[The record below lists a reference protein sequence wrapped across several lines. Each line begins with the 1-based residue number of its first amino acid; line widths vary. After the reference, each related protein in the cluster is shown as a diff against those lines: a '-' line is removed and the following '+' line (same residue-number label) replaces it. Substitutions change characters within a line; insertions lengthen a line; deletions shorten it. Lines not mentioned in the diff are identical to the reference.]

1 MLKGSVDNQN
11 PQKRQWHSF
20 CALCAGAVH
29 ITVRLLIKGV
39 GTEPNMAAVMGHRP
53 CCEHMQITVS
63 AAGFYFKSIVPRSLS
78 VPFETC
84 LWQALVLGV
93 WREVVMGCWGGWVCV
108 KVPLQQESYKPLKK
122 RGVCLKRNS
131 SSLGRPRVNDAQLKI
146 TCFNIRPNKMWTF
159 MCVCGGGVSVWI
171 CLKLR

>member
-11 PQKRQWHSF
+11 PQKCEWYSF

-29 ITVRLLIKGV
+29 ITVRLLITGV
-39 GTEPNMAAVMGHRP
+39 GTEPNMAAVMVHRP

-63 AAGFYFKSIVPRSLS
+63 TAGFYFKSIVPRSLS

-84 LWQALVLGV
+84 LWQALFLGV

-108 KVPLQQESYKPLKK
+108 LKFHCNRKVTNHKKKK
-122 RGVCLKRNS
+122 RCLLKEK
-131 SSLGRPRVNDAQLKI
+131 LLQPQKATCKI

-159 MCVCGGGVSVWI
+159 MCVWGGGAFQCESA
-171 CLKLR
+171 